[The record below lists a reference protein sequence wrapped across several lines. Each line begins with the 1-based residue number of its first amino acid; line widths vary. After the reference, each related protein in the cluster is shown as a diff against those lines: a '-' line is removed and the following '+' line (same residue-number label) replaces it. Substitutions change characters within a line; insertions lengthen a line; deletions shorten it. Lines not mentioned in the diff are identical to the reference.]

1 MANNLPREKQIAVV
15 NALVEGCSIRS
26 TERMTGVNRET
37 IGTLLVRVGNGCAD
51 LLDRTMVNLQCDRLE
66 IDELWAFVGKKQRHV
81 TATDDRQAVGD
92 TWTFVAIDSDTKLV
106 PTFLVG
112 KRDAA
117 HTHAFIADVARRLAN
132 RVQISTDGLRSYI
145 DAIGS
150 EFGPGGV
157 DYAQL
162 HKTYEAEPSGPGRY
176 SPPKV
181 IEVEKTP
188 IFGAPEE
195 DLVSTS
201 YVERQN
207 LTVRMGVRRY
217 TRLTNAFSKKIQ
229 NHVAATALHFAHYNF
244 VRRHGT
250 IRVSP
255 AMAAGISQTLW
266 STGELLDAT
275 LDGVTRD

>member
-1 MANNLPREKQIAVV
+1 VANNLPREKQIAVIS
-15 NALVEGCSIRS
+15 ALVEGCSIRS

-51 LLDRTMVNLQCDRLE
+51 LLNEKMCGLDCDRLE

-81 TATDDRQAVGD
+81 TAEDDRSRVGD
-92 TWTFVAIDSDTKLV
+92 TWTFVAIDADTKLV
-106 PTFLVG
+106 PSFFVG

-117 HTHAFIADVARRLAN
+117 CTHAFISDVASRLKN

-145 DAIGS
+145 DSIGS
-150 EFGPGGV
+150 VFTETGV

-162 HKTYEAEPSGPGRY
+162 HKTYEAEATGPGRY

-181 IEVEKTP
+181 TATEKTP
-188 IFGAPEE
+188 IFGQPDA

-217 TRLTNAFSKKIQ
+217 TRLTNAFSKKIE

-244 VRRHGT
+244 VRRHQT
-250 IRVSP
+250 LRCSP
-255 AMAAGISQTLW
+255 AMAACVETTLW
-266 STGELLDAT
+266 STGDLLEAT
-275 LDGVTRD
+275 LDGARS